1 MTLAAKSKIKTEPEI
16 DFPHFV
22 RAIPDGQIG
31 IDVLMRRVAMEVQY
45 LDGEGEV
52 ARVCR
57 GITAHDARTLA
68 RHLMAAAK
76 VAEGR

>member
-1 MTLAAKSKIKTEPEI
+1 MTLAAKSKVKSEPEI
-16 DFPHFV
+16 DFPHRV

-31 IDVLMRRVAMEVQY
+31 IDVLLRRVSIETQY
-45 LDGEGEV
+45 LDEQGEIKG
-52 ARVCR
+52 VCR
-57 GITAHDARTLA
+57 GVTAHDARTLA